1 MEMEVEQFR
10 RALALNSAQFGVELQ
25 PDHIERLIS
34 YYQLLLKWNPKL
46 HLVAPCSP
54 EEFAVRHI
62 LESLTLLTHL
72 TANARVA
79 DVGTGAGL
87 PIIPCLLVRN
97 DLHGMLI
104 ESSQRKAA
112 FLMEALRLIEP
123 PDRTQLV
130 VARFEDVPAPD
141 VAFITC
147 RALDKFSELLP
158 TLIDWTPRNATY
170 LLFAGESL
178 LEKIRSLLQVSSVE
192 RIPQSEKRF
201 LVAAGVPESQA
212 HRAHFSLER
221 PSD

>member
-1 MEMEVEQFR
+1 METEVEQFR
-10 RALALNSAQFGVELQ
+10 RALVLNSAEFGVELQ
-25 PDHIERLIS
+25 SEHIERLIS
-34 YYQLLLKWNPKL
+34 YYELLLKWNPKL

-72 TANARVA
+72 PANARVA

-87 PIIPCLLVRN
+87 PIIPCLLMRD
-97 DLHGMLI
+97 DLHGVLI

-112 FLMEALRLIEP
+112 FLKEALRAIKP
-123 PDRTQLV
+123 PDRTQLI
-130 VARFEDVPAPD
+130 VARFEDVPCPD

-158 TLIDWTPRNATY
+158 KLIDWAPPKATY

-178 LEKIRSLLQVSSVE
+178 LEQIRQLLPVSSIE
-192 RIPQSEKRF
+192 RIPESEKRF
-201 LVAAGVPESQA
+201 LVAARCS
-212 HRAHFSLER
+212 
-221 PSD
+221 

>member
-1 MEMEVEQFR
+1 METEVEQFR
-10 RALALNSAQFGVELQ
+10 RALVQNSAEFGVEFQSEQL
-25 PDHIERLIS
+25 ERLSS
-34 YYQLLLKWNPKL
+34 YYELLLKWNPKL

-72 TANARVA
+72 PAKARVA

-87 PIIPCLLVRN
+87 PIIPCLLMRD
-97 DLHGMLI
+97 DLQAVLI

-112 FLMEALRLIEP
+112 FLQEALRPLRS
-123 PDRTQLV
+123 DRTQLI
-130 VARFEDVPAPD
+130 VARFEDVPCPD

-158 TLIDWTPRNATY
+158 KLIEWAPLKTTY

-178 LEKIRSLLQVSSVE
+178 LEQIRQLLPVSSIE
-192 RIPQSEKRF
+192 RIPRSEKRF
-201 LVAAGVPESQA
+201 LVATG
-212 HRAHFSLER
+212 R
-221 PSD
+221 P

>member
-1 MEMEVEQFR
+1 METEVEQFR
-10 RALALNSAQFGVELQ
+10 RALVLNSAEFGVELQ
-25 PDHIERLIS
+25 SEHIERLIS
-34 YYQLLLKWNPKL
+34 YYELLLKWNPKL

-72 TANARVA
+72 PANARVA

-87 PIIPCLLVRN
+87 PIIPCLLKRD
-97 DLHGMLI
+97 DLHGVLI

-112 FLMEALRLIEP
+112 FLKEALRPLKS
-123 PDRTQLV
+123 PDRSQLI
-130 VARFEDVPAPD
+130 VARFEDVPCPD

-158 TLIDWTPRNATY
+158 RLIDWAPQKTTC

-178 LEKIRSLLQVSSVE
+178 LEQIRKLLPVNSIE
-192 RIPQSEKRF
+192 RIPGSEKRF
-201 LVAAGVPESQA
+201 LVATGCP
-212 HRAHFSLER
+212 
-221 PSD
+221 